1 MSEKRSE
8 QSTSIPS
15 WRSAASMAS
24 ATKLGRLR
32 STYSG
37 SVSIV
42 DAYALDGVEPV
53 VIANEPGRIV
63 PPY

>member
-1 MSEKRSE
+1 MCEKMFE
-8 QSTSIPS
+8 QSASIPS

-32 STYSG
+32 STCSG

-42 DAYALDGVEPV
+42 DAYGGGGHGHDLDLPSRV
-53 VIANEPGRIV
+53 VP
-63 PPY
+63 